1 MLVVQVALV
10 RREVDALKEELD
22 IAKLDPKEA
31 NIKFLARVNNLKN
44 VSAWSTMSVHIRGGR
59 RGEWF
64 ELVKR
69 CSQ

>member
-1 MLVVQVALV
+1 
-10 RREVDALKEELD
+10 LD